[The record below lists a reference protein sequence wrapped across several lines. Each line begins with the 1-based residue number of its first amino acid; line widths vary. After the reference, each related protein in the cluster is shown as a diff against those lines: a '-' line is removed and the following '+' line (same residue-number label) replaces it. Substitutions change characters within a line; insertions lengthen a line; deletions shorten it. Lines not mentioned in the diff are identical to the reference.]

1 MQFCQG
7 TPLFIARA
15 VELRQAVSLP
25 KGVAVVP
32 AIPDSLAEYSLKHPA
47 RTNKFSSSKKL
58 FLDPETV
65 SSRSHQWR
73 HELEHD
79 AESVFWLLLYWA
91 MVVQPK
97 SPAKKIPNEAI
108 DSAAWAEITG
118 DAEKRNALVRS
129 LAQGSLSRVTHSFF
143 KPLQPLIESLA
154 AFLVVDRHWLK
165 QSDKRNQ
172 LEYLNEAFQ
181 CSILAFILDNR
192 GKQFMDHPVD
202 STLRAVELVPQSEKH
217 STTTLQA
224 RNTEENKKRPPPQPL
239 IEEGSSKRPRLDPEN
254 VEVCSYAPFDS
265 CLFLML
271 SFQVPELLIHDEQM
285 LELEDEEEEGSE
297 MK

>member
-25 KGVAVVP
+25 KGGAVVP
-32 AIPDSLAEYSLKHPA
+32 AIPDSLDEYSLKHPA

-65 SSRSHQWR
+65 NSRSHQWR
-73 HELEHD
+73 HELDHD

-97 SPAKKIPNEAI
+97 SLSKKIRNENI
-108 DSAAWAEITG
+108 GSAPWAGVTG
-118 DAEKRNALVRS
+118 GAEERNALVRS
-129 LAQGSLSRVTHSFF
+129 LAQGSLSRVAHSFF

-154 AFLVVDRHWLK
+154 AFLVVDRHWLE
-165 QSDKRNQ
+165 QSDNRNQ
-172 LEYLNEAFQ
+172 VEYLNEAFQ
-181 CSILAFILDNR
+181 RLILRFILDNR
-192 GKQFMDHPVD
+192 SKEFMDHPVD
-202 STLRAVELVPQSEKH
+202 SNLRSVEPVPQSEKH

-224 RNTEENKKRPPPQPL
+224 RNAEETRKRPSPQPS
-239 IEEGSSKRPRLDPEN
+239 IEEGSLKRPRLDPD
-254 VEVCSYAPFDS
+254 VAEVGC
-265 CLFLML
+265 
-271 SFQVPELLIHDEQM
+271 
-285 LELEDEEEEGSE
+285 
-297 MK
+297 